1 MKLAP
6 ILDPAARRPS
16 PKPARVDLRK
26 IFLAG
31 EAIWLVML
39 ILALVLRLSS
49 QTRLNTLT
57 LFTCAFGLVLGPF
70 MLLWE
75 KRTRSHYMKLA
86 EDDVIVEEDDAEGN
100 SEDDGRKDSSEEE
113 SGRTSQEHAEITTA
127 EKSTDEKNSVEA
139 ESARA

>member
-31 EAIWLVML
+31 EAIWFVML
-39 ILALVLRLSS
+39 ILALILRLSS

-86 EDDVIVEEDDAEGN
+86 EDDVIVEEDAEGS

-113 SGRTSQEHAEITTA
+113 SGRTSEEHAEITTA
-127 EKSTDEKNSVEA
+127 EKSTDEKNSVKA